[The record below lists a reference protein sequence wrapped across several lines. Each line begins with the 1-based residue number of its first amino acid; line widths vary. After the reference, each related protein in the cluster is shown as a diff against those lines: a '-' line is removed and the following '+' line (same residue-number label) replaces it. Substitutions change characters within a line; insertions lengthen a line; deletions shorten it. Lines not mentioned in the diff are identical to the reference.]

1 MSFLQGSKLP
11 GMVLDT
17 IARGSRDE
25 THAEH
30 VTETNLARGP
40 RKQTRDRDAFEDGL
54 AEIT

>member
-1 MSFLQGSKLP
+1 ML
-11 GMVLDT
+11 LDT

-25 THAEH
+25 TRAEH